1 MSFHL
6 MHWEYFIDLSCFVPS
21 QMIKVLSDSLKSL
34 EIGISSTAFSR
45 IVDSARCARTRDGL
59 ETIMLLVLQDY
70 IGDTMTNNPSIF
82 DKFLENLDKQIW
94 ELKIYWADEHV
105 IV

>member
-1 MSFHL
+1 
-6 MHWEYFIDLSCFVPS
+6 
-21 QMIKVLSDSLKSL
+21 
-34 EIGISSTAFSR
+34 
-45 IVDSARCARTRDGL
+45 
-59 ETIMLLVLQDY
+59 LVLQDY